1 MSIIKQH
8 ITNKSLKRKNVQDK
22 IAKNVFFGGTI
33 LSATFIVLIIIFT
46 FIKGVAPF
54 ISNKYESNVNLYTF
68 ITGMKWLDGPTGISV
83 DYSIGF
89 AIVNTLIVVIIS
101 LLIAVPISVLTGL
114 FIAKIAPNRVAEFF
128 RMIVELLASIPSI
141 IFGVFGIGVIAPL
154 IMELGNTLGVQ
165 TAGGISVITTA
176 IVLAMM
182 IIPTITVMAENS
194 IRSVDKTLEQG
205 SLALGA
211 TPTQTHLKV
220 LVPAAKSGIFAGV
233 ILGVG
238 RALGEATAV
247 SMVSGNR
254 FSGIVLNP
262 FDTTST
268 LTSRMLLGIKET
280 TGMDYDIRFS
290 VGLVLMVVILLTNVI
305 LKAIMKKVGNLDDN

>member
-1 MSIIKQH
+1 MSIIKQY

-33 LSATFIVLIIIFT
+33 ISASFIVLIIVFT

-83 DYSIGF
+83 DYGIGF
-89 AIVNTLIVVIIS
+89 AIVNTLIVVFIS

-114 FIAKIAPNRVAEFF
+114 FIAKIAPKKVAEFF
-128 RMIVELLASIPSI
+128 RTIVELLASIPSI
-141 IFGVFGIGVIAPL
+141 IFGVFGLGVIAPL
-154 IMELGNTLGVQ
+154 IMELGNFLGVQ
-165 TAGGISVITTA
+165 TAGGLSVITTA

-220 LVPAAKSGIFAGV
+220 LVPAAKSGIFAGI

-268 LTSRMLLGIKET
+268 FTSRMLLGIKET